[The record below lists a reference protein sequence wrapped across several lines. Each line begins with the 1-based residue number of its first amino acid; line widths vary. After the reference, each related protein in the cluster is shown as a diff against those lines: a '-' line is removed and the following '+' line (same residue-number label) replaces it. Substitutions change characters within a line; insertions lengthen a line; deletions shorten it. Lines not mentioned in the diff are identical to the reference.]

1 MDLQAQ
7 DRAHR
12 RGQRK
17 DVRVFRIITQSPVE
31 EKILSRATEKLQM
44 NELVVEA
51 GKFDKSG
58 QEKEDNSLERLKMM
72 ELLLDNFDE
81 TQNAAQRGAAS
92 EEDFEKDTDDE
103 EEESQP
109 KYPKSRA
116 NQKEDESLQK
126 KTKIC
131 PPTAT

>member
-12 RGQRK
+12 IGQRK
-17 DVRVFRIITQSPVE
+17 DVRVFRIITQTPVE

-58 QEKEDNSLERLKMM
+58 QGKEDNSLERLKMM
-72 ELLLDNFDE
+72 ELLLTDFD
-81 TQNAAQRGAAS
+81 Q
-92 EEDFEKDTDDE
+92 
-103 EEESQP
+103 
-109 KYPKSRA
+109 
-116 NQKEDESLQK
+116 NQKEQGA
-126 KTKIC
+126 
-131 PPTAT
+131 TAATSECLRNSRY